1 MHYNNFNSQK
11 VLIKERYSSI
21 TQKIMTNLKRGEKSE
36 CLYRASKVSGFYN

>member
-21 TQKIMTNLKRGEKSE
+21 TQKIMTNEWSPKLMNKID
-36 CLYRASKVSGFYN
+36 L